1 MIVRVISRFATLRN
15 TAGARRVSGVVLD
28 REMQPIRDAG

>member
-15 TAGARRVSGVVLD
+15 AAGARRVSVVVFA
-28 REMQPIRDAG
+28 REMQPIGDAG